1 MKNFNVKF
9 ENDER
14 NILIE
19 FQPREENGSVMLD
32 YRTTM
37 NPMINDGETLTDDD
51 KTLIFMVDTFLAAIA
66 GTPQD
71 TPEVV
76 EGVEIVEAE

>member
-19 FQPREENGSVMLD
+19 FQPREENGNVMLD

-37 NPMINDGETLTDDD
+37 NPMVNDGETLTDDD
-51 KTLIFMVDTFLAAIA
+51 KTLIFMADTFLAAIA

-76 EGVEIVEAE
+76 EGVEITEAE

>member
-1 MKNFNVKF
+1 MKNFNVKC

-51 KTLIFMVDTFLAAIA
+51 KTLIFMADTFLAAIA
-66 GTPQD
+66 RTPQD